1 MSHGAEQVPS
11 EARCEV
17 CGIALSMSRYG
28 HRDGRCIIHVGCEI
42 AGKTVVVYSEGSV
55 QCPVYSVKSW
65 IVLSPHWSSDTTSF
79 LFTIR
84 PSSCCPSCKRK
95 YFAVPFI
102 SIRVKRHSVS
112 YIVTLLH
119 VVWCIVDVDN

>member
-42 AGKTVVVYSEGSV
+42 AGKSVVVYSEGSV
-55 QCPVYSVKSW
+55 QCTVYSVQCKVLDSPQPSLVLGHYQLS
-65 IVLSPHWSSDTTSF
+65 IYNQTILVLSI
-79 LFTIR
+79 L
-84 PSSCCPSCKRK
+84 
-95 YFAVPFI
+95 
-102 SIRVKRHSVS
+102 
-112 YIVTLLH
+112 
-119 VVWCIVDVDN
+119 